1 MSSIIHDSEIN
12 VGVSKPIEFSLV
24 ADDMV
29 TVYQGDVTTL
39 RALAEVVC
47 SMSWSPFIFKDN
59 RRNKAN
65 FSYTSLL
72 VLDIDD
78 SPDPDDATF
87 IQRFSKYRCIIS
99 KTRSDGLL
107 KNGKVSHRYRVILF
121 SNERISD
128 SSVYQATYAK
138 LLELFPFADF
148 QVKDEAR
155 FYYASKQVVH
165 IQESGE
171 LISPETPTIL
181 PAKENPPSLSTSPL
195 LDSTTRGMLAKST
208 KDFLV
213 NGAPAGQWN
222 SRLFKAAVDANE
234 QNIPQAEFVASVSNM
249 APYGFLD
256 GHDLAT
262 IKSAYERKP
271 KYEPRLL
278 EKMVNPLLGK
288 NSNFELS
295 NLTENSDLIE
305 DDSVLNAS
313 GFFTKLSSARKYL
326 VEPENFTPWKTGI
339 DELDR
344 RLGGG
349 LFKNT
354 LTAVTAPGKTGKTTF
369 LVQLTANL
377 AKLGTKVCWLSL
389 EMSPERHIFPSLLS
403 VAYETNI
410 RQLLKHDIDEAK
422 RMIDDAKELHPW
434 LANVSFFNRMGMTP
448 SKTIEQFIER
458 NPADVYIIDHV
469 GYSLSSIQDFESHS
483 KLAKALRKLTDKLPI
498 HILAVVQP
506 RNPSFGE
513 KISKFTLYGG
523 AVWSQDVNQL
533 LVLERGENNQTKV
546 YVTDSHNPLALTSDK
561 DFVLMQYDR
570 TTGILKD

>member
-1 MSSIIHDSEIN
+1 MGIIVQNKDQKEPETFEI
-12 VGVSKPIEFSLV
+12 SLV
-24 ADDMV
+24 EEDMV
-29 TVYQGDVTTL
+29 TVRHGEVNTMG
-39 RALAEVVC
+39 ALAELICGV
-47 SMSWSPFIFKDN
+47 SWSPFIFRGN

-65 FSYTSLL
+65 FSFTTLL
-72 VLDIDD
+72 VLDIDE

-87 IQRFSKYRCIIS
+87 IERFSKYRSIIS

-171 LISPETPTIL
+171 LISPQTPIL

-222 SRLFKAAVDANE
+222 HRLFKAAVDANE

-288 NSNFELS
+288 NTNFEPS
-295 NLTENSDLIE
+295 NLTEDFALDGV
-305 DDSVLNAS
+305 DDSVLKAS
-313 GFFTKLSSARKYL
+313 GFFSKLSSARKYL

-339 DELDR
+339 DDLDR

-377 AKLGTKVCWLSL
+377 AKLGTRVCWLSL

-410 RQLLKHDIDEAK
+410 RTLLKHDLDEAKKLIDEAQ
-422 RMIDDAKELHPW
+422 ELHPW

-448 SKTIEQFIER
+448 AKTIEQFIEN

-483 KLAKALRKLTDKLPI
+483 KLAKALRKLTDRLPI

-570 TTGILKD
+570 ATGILKD